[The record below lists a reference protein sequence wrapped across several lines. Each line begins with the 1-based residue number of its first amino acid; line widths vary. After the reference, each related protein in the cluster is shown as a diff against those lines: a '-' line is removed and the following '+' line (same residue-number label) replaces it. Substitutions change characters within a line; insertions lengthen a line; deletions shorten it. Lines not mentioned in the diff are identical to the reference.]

1 MSFLP
6 LLTISMSD
14 VPIADAGVASGFS
27 NEVMQIGGALGL
39 AAVGTIATGHA
50 QVLVSAGDSLQSAL
64 TASYDLAFVLA
75 AASVAAGL
83 AVVLSVL
90 RPGMV
95 RTGPEQAPAEVEEA
109 EAA

>member
-1 MSFLP
+1 
-6 LLTISMSD
+6 
-14 VPIADAGVASGFS
+14 
-27 NEVMQIGGALGL
+27 
-39 AAVGTIATGHA
+39 
-50 QVLVSAGDSLQSAL
+50 
-64 TASYDLAFVLA
+64 LAFVLA